1 MSEDRF
7 ENLEGNATESD
18 SSDGSVKSR
27 ESKIE
32 QLERQ
37 LGRVQRKDKIKKQKL
52 AEMMGGNL
60 KSSLSSSDDDYATT
74 KHLSV
79 TDLIAYRSSKSIR
92 KKKL

>member
-37 LGRVQRKDKIKKQKL
+37 LGRVQRKDKIKKQKH